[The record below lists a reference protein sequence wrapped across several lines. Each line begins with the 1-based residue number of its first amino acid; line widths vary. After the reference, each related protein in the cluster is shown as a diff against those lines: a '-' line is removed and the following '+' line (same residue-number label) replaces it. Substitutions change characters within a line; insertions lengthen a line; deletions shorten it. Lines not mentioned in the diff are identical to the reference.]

1 MKQNIISL
9 HGSYFGKNYGDILL
23 VNLFAKW
30 IRSSCPNTEINMPLG
45 ARSTAPDLDYDTTGI
60 MNLLRSKALI
70 FCGGGYFGEKPKH
83 YQRWAMRNFQR
94 HGIIGLM
101 AVLFHI
107 PFAIIGVEFGPISSC
122 WFRKFCIW
130 LAKHASVVVVR
141 NEESLNFLSYNGIS
155 NAVLSADAVLTLSDV
170 IKPNNNNNIEVPN
183 IVIHMDI
190 ITVSYLDSTLLL
202 IKSITDAAKET
213 FSDFNLLIISDGT
226 ERWFD
231 QPSFVPVLTYL
242 SQNKINY
249 KIYPYETCQK
259 LIDIINSSQYIITT
273 KLHVG
278 ITSLAL
284 NKRVFS
290 FWTHRKT
297 PRMHKMADNEQFCVE
312 FHSINENIKD
322 TLKSFFC
329 TPCYKLNPELKEKAK
344 RNRYELEK
352 FFQSFS
358 TIQ

>member
-30 IRSSCPNTEINMPLG
+30 IRSLCPNTVINMPLG
-45 ARSTAPDLDYDTTGI
+45 GRSTAPDLDYDTTGI
-60 MNLLRSKALI
+60 MNLFRSKALI

-83 YQRWAMRNFQR
+83 YQRWAMRNFKR
-94 HGIIGLM
+94 HGIIGLL

-141 NEESLNFLSYNGIS
+141 NEESLKFLGDNGIS
-155 NAVLSADAVLTLSDV
+155 NAVLSADAVLTLPDI
-170 IKPNNNNNIEVPN
+170 IKPNNNNDIEVPN
-183 IVIHMDI
+183 IVIHMDT
-190 ITVSYLDSTLLL
+190 ITASYLDTTLLL

-213 FSDFNLLIISDGT
+213 FSDYNLIIISDGT
-226 ERWFD
+226 NRWFD
-231 QPSFVPVLTYL
+231 QPFFAPVLTYL

-249 KIYPYETCQK
+249 KTYPYETCQK

-290 FWTHRKT
+290 FWTHSKT
-297 PRMHKMADNEQFCVE
+297 PRLHKMANNERYCLE
-312 FHSINENIKD
+312 YKNINEETKRM
-322 TLKSFFC
+322 LKSFFLVS
-329 TPCYKLNPELKEKAK
+329 PYELNQDLKDKAQ
-344 RNRYELEK
+344 RNRIELNK
-352 FFQSFS
+352 FLH
-358 TIQ
+358 TLHTL